1 MHDVEGF
8 ERGDHGPSVPPGPPS
23 LDAIDRLHGAG
34 ARHIH
39 AMRIALNANL
49 QSGRWDEALKAVR
62 LLEKRGALHPV
73 LARKLK
79 HAIYRE
85 LMLEQ
90 RHDAAALEALWRRF
104 PENDRRVPEIALEG
118 ARLLSRGGRGQSAAE
133 AIEGAGGELVIGAD
147 TEGLVAAASFLGRD
161 VALMIELLS
170 DALLRPRLDAAEFDK
185 VRALAIQSIAAAKD
199 SDPRAL
205 VGAYG
210 DAWLFRAHPYGRA
223 VGGDEESL
231 GQVTLDDLKRAYHAQ
246 VRGDR
251 LIITVAGDFETA
263 DVRRR
268 LEQAFGSLPR
278 AAGPAPVASAAAR
291 EKGRRV
297 LLVDKPGATQTYFW
311 LGNVGAS
318 RTDPERTAQAVV
330 NTVFGGRFTSMLN
343 TELRIK
349 SGLTYGARSAFDRL
363 AQPGAFS
370 ITSFT
375 ATESTVPALDLALAT
390 LDRLHRDGLD
400 DAARASARTYMLGQ
414 FPPTIERNGA
424 LAGRLA
430 DLMLYG
436 LGPEDVDEFASRVM
450 AVDEGTVRRVI
461 DQSFPASKDL
471 AIVLIGDASRIRGEV
486 GKYGPVTEMKIT
498 DPRFAPR

>member
-1 MHDVEGF
+1 MSAVRRVRNLAIIAIVASSVTAHAAAPVGVRLPDFEQVVLANGAQVALMVKRDTPMVAMNVIVRGGSLADAPGREGTA
-8 ERGDHGPSVPPGPPS
+8 S
-23 LDAIDRLHGAG
+23 LLAELMQKGAG
-34 ARHIH
+34 SR
-39 AMRIALNANL
+39 
-49 QSGRWDEALKAVR
+49 
-62 LLEKRGALHPV
+62 
-73 LARKLK
+73 
-79 HAIYRE
+79 
-85 LMLEQ
+85 
-90 RHDAAALEALWRRF
+90 DAAQF
-104 PENDRRVPEIALEG
+104 
-118 ARLLSRGGRGQSAAE
+118 AE

-147 TEGLVAAASFLGRD
+147 AEGLVAAASFLGRD

-170 DALLRPRLDAAEFDK
+170 DALSRPRLEAAEFDK

-231 GQVTLDDLKRAYHAQ
+231 GQVTLDDLKRAYDAQ

-251 LIITVAGDFETA
+251 LIIAVVGDFETA

-268 LEQAFGSLPR
+268 LEQAFGSWPR
-278 AAGPAPVASAAAR
+278 AAGPAPGASAAAR
-291 EKGRRV
+291 EQGRRV

-363 AQPGAFS
+363 VQPGAFS

-400 DAARASARTYMLGQ
+400 EAALASAKTYMLGQ
-414 FPPTIERNGA
+414 FPPTLETNGA
-424 LAGRLA
+424 LADRLA
-430 DLMLYG
+430 DMLLYG
-436 LGPEDVDEFASRVM
+436 LGRDDVDGYAQRIA
-450 AVDEGTVRRVI
+450 AVDGAAVRASI
-461 DQSFPASKDL
+461 DATFPSSSDL
-471 AIVLIGDASRIRGEV
+471 AIVLIGDAASIRNDV
-486 GKYGPVTEMKIT
+486 RKYGPVTEMSIT